1 MEEKQRFSGVG
12 WLSSRLSRKLI
23 ALILVL
29 AVASWLAMCAYFLAY
44 LGRYTGQ
51 AYDGMVESAQDTA
64 LRAAAYLEGCGGDYE
79 LFGTWLSGEGFGAS
93 VQTKEG
99 ERLFDQAP
107 AGLSHGLTAGAW
119 APASLPGGTVRV
131 AVQVPAMAR
140 QELTRSVTHS
150 AFLGLLL
157 LNLCVFAGAA
167 LLIFALMVAPIVR
180 LRKTMRRYYESGTR
194 PERTDRA
201 DEIGRLQNTFA
212 DLAGIVDRKEKA
224 ERQLIASISHDIKT
238 PLTSVLGYS
247 ERLLSPGLP
256 PEKERSYLQSVHEK
270 AVAIQSIVDEFDDY
284 IDVGLRDT
292 APMGLMTA
300 EELCA
305 RLLQEYEGE
314 LADTGVDF
322 RVDCQ
327 CPGDRL
333 LCNWEHMR
341 RFFGNLIGNSIQH
354 AGRSGSP
361 SPSPAGGRG
370 ARWSFSSPTMEK
382 GCRRSCWTRSS
393 SRCTPPTGAARSP
406 AWDCPSARASSPPTA
421 APSRPLIF
429 PAAAFASAPPSPRLI
444 GKQQKEAPG
453 PMGRGLPFV
462 VLFSPGQAHIQC
474 SMCIFTL
481 DTFRLFGLY
490 SLIIF
495 YFTAISS

>member
-29 AVASWLAMCAYFLAY
+29 AVASWLAMCAYFLSY

-119 APASLPGGTVRV
+119 APASLPGDTVRV

-212 DLAGIVDRKEKA
+212 DLADIVDRKEKA

-314 LADTGVDF
+314 LADTGVGF

-354 AGRSGSP
+354 AGAERLSLSL
-361 SPSPAGGRG
+361 
-370 ARWSFSSPTMEK
+370 T
-382 GCRRSCWTRSS
+382 CRREGGQVVFFFSDNGKGVPEELPDQIFEPLYTSDRGRKVSGLGLSICKSIITAHG
-393 SRCTPPTGAARSP
+393 GAVSAFDLPGGGLCIRAALP
-406 AWDCPSARASSPPTA
+406 A
-421 APSRPLIF
+421 
-429 PAAAFASAPPSPRLI
+429 
-444 GKQQKEAPG
+444 
-453 PMGRGLPFV
+453 
-462 VLFSPGQAHIQC
+462 
-474 SMCIFTL
+474 L
-481 DTFRLFGLY
+481 DR
-490 SLIIF
+490 
-495 YFTAISS
+495 

>member
-354 AGRSGSP
+354 AGAERLSLSL
-361 SPSPAGGRG
+361 
-370 ARWSFSSPTMEK
+370 T
-382 GCRRSCWTRSS
+382 CRREGGQVVFFFSDNGKGVPEELLDQIFEPLYTSDRGRKVSGLGLSICKSIITAHG
-393 SRCTPPTGAARSP
+393 GAVSAFDLPGGGLCIRAALP
-406 AWDCPSARASSPPTA
+406 A
-421 APSRPLIF
+421 
-429 PAAAFASAPPSPRLI
+429 
-444 GKQQKEAPG
+444 
-453 PMGRGLPFV
+453 
-462 VLFSPGQAHIQC
+462 
-474 SMCIFTL
+474 L
-481 DTFRLFGLY
+481 DR
-490 SLIIF
+490 
-495 YFTAISS
+495 

>member
-23 ALILVL
+23 ALILIL

-51 AYDGMVESAQDTA
+51 AYDGMVESAQGTA

-292 APMGLMTA
+292 APMGLMTV

-354 AGRSGSP
+354 AGAERLSLSL
-361 SPSPAGGRG
+361 
-370 ARWSFSSPTMEK
+370 T
-382 GCRRSCWTRSS
+382 CRREGGQVVFFFSDNGKGVSEELLDQIFEPLYTSDRGRKVSGLGLSICKSIITAHG
-393 SRCTPPTGAARSP
+393 GAVSAFDLPGGGLCIRAALP
-406 AWDCPSARASSPPTA
+406 A
-421 APSRPLIF
+421 
-429 PAAAFASAPPSPRLI
+429 
-444 GKQQKEAPG
+444 
-453 PMGRGLPFV
+453 
-462 VLFSPGQAHIQC
+462 
-474 SMCIFTL
+474 L
-481 DTFRLFGLY
+481 DR
-490 SLIIF
+490 
-495 YFTAISS
+495 

>member
-29 AVASWLAMCAYFLAY
+29 AVASWLAMCAYFLSY

-119 APASLPGGTVRV
+119 APASLPWGTVRV

-238 PLTSVLGYS
+238 PSVLGYS

-314 LADTGVDF
+314 LADTGVGF

-354 AGRSGSP
+354 AGAERLSLSLTCRWE
-361 SPSPAGGRG
+361 GG
-370 ARWSFSSPTMEK
+370 
-382 GCRRSCWTRSS
+382 
-393 SRCTPPTGAARSP
+393 
-406 AWDCPSARASSPPTA
+406 
-421 APSRPLIF
+421 
-429 PAAAFASAPPSPRLI
+429 
-444 GKQQKEAPG
+444 Q
-453 PMGRGLPFV
+453 V
-462 VLFSPGQAHIQC
+462 VFLFSDNGKGVPEELLDQIFEPLYTSDRGRKVSGLGLSICKSIITAHGGAVSAFDLPGGGL
-474 SMCIFTL
+474 CIRAALPAL
-481 DTFRLFGLY
+481 DR
-490 SLIIF
+490 
-495 YFTAISS
+495 

>member
-157 LNLCVFAGAA
+157 LNLWVFAGAA
-167 LLIFALMVAPIVR
+167 LLIFSLMVAPIGR

-314 LADTGVDF
+314 LADTGVGF
-322 RVDCQ
+322 RVECQ

-354 AGRSGSP
+354 AGAERLSLSL
-361 SPSPAGGRG
+361 
-370 ARWSFSSPTMEK
+370 T
-382 GCRRSCWTRSS
+382 CRRE
-393 SRCTPPTGAARSP
+393 G
-406 AWDCPSARASSPPTA
+406 
-421 APSRPLIF
+421 
-429 PAAAFASAPPSPRLI
+429 
-444 GKQQKEAPG
+444 GQ
-453 PMGRGLPFV
+453 V
-462 VLFSPGQAHIQC
+462 VFLFSDNGKGVPEELLDQIFEPLYTSDRGRKVSGLGLSICKSIITAHGGAVSAFDLPGGGLSIRAALPA
-474 SMCIFTL
+474 L
-481 DTFRLFGLY
+481 DR
-490 SLIIF
+490 
-495 YFTAISS
+495 